1 MTNPDRYAVIGN
13 PIGHTR
19 SPRIHTAFAKISGE
33 NLSYEAILSPI
44 DGFQATVSA
53 FFADETAKGLN
64 VTLPFKEQAY
74 ALCDVLSLRAK
85 QAGAVNTLMKGKDGR
100 LYGDN
105 TDGIGLVRDMT
116 QNLGWTLA
124 GKRILVVGA
133 GGAVRGV
140 LGVLLAAKPAQFLI
154 ANRTHSKAEVLA
166 DIFQEYG
173 KLQAVR
179 FEDIAPHSI
188 DIVINGSSASLKGE
202 LPPLGANILAEGAC
216 AYDMAYG
223 KPQLP
228 FLEWA
233 KIQQATLSDGLG
245 MLIEQA
251 AESFFIWR
259 GVRVSTTEL
268 LAEIRQELAHSER
281 TYQ

>member
-1 MTNPDRYAVIGN
+1 MTSPDRYAVIGN
-13 PIGHTR
+13 PISHTR
-19 SPRIHTAFAKISGE
+19 SPRIHSAFAKLTNES
-33 NLSYEAILSPI
+33 LTYEAILSPI
-44 DGFQATVSA
+44 EGFQQVVAE
-53 FFADETAKGLN
+53 FFVDTAGKGLN

-74 ALCDVLSLRAK
+74 ALCDVKSLRAT

-100 LYGDN
+100 IYGDN
-105 TDGIGLVRDMT
+105 TDGVGLVRDMT
-116 QNLGWTLA
+116 QNLGWSLA

-140 LGVLLAAKPAQFLI
+140 LGVLLAAKPAQLLI
-154 ANRTHSKAEVLA
+154 ANRTHSKAQALA

-173 KLQAVR
+173 QITAIQ

-188 DIVINGSSASLKGE
+188 DIVINGSSASLMGE
-202 LPPLGANILAEGAC
+202 LPPLGAEILAKDAC

-223 KPQLP
+223 KPKLP

-233 KIQQATLSDGLG
+233 SAQQANTSDGLG

-259 GVRVSTTEL
+259 GVRVATADL
-268 LAEIRQELAHSER
+268 LAEIRQELKA
-281 TYQ
+281 

>member
-19 SPRIHTAFAKISGE
+19 SPRIHTTFAKLTGE
-33 NLSYEAILSPI
+33 NLTYEAILSPV
-44 DGFQATVSA
+44 DDFQQVVAD
-53 FFADETAKGLN
+53 FFADTCAKGLN

-74 ALCDVLSLRAK
+74 ALCDVKSLRAT

-105 TDGIGLVRDMT
+105 TDGVGLVRDMT
-116 QNLGWTLA
+116 QNLGWSLA

-140 LGVLLAAKPAQFLI
+140 LGVLLAAKPAQLLI
-154 ANRTHSKAEVLA
+154 ANRTHSKAQALA

-173 KLQAVR
+173 QVTAIR

-188 DIVINGSSASLKGE
+188 DVVINGS
-202 LPPLGANILAEGAC
+202 
-216 AYDMAYG
+216 
-223 KPQLP
+223 
-228 FLEWA
+228 WH
-233 KIQQATLSDGLG
+233 
-245 MLIEQA
+245 
-251 AESFFIWR
+251 R
-259 GVRVSTTEL
+259 
-268 LAEIRQELAHSER
+268 
-281 TYQ
+281 

>member
-1 MTNPDRYAVIGN
+1 MLRFAVIGN
-13 PIGHTR
+13 PIEH
-19 SPRIHTAFAKISGE
+19 S
-33 NLSYEAILSPI
+33 LSPI
-44 DGFQATVSA
+44 IHQQFAKQTGLNLVYEKILGDLNSCQQQIQT
-53 FFADETAKGLN
+53 FFSQGGTGLN

-74 ALCDVLSLRAK
+74 ALCDVLSLRAT

-105 TDGIGLVRDMT
+105 TDGVGLVRDMT
-116 QNLGWTLA
+116 QNLGWSLA

-140 LGVLLAAKPAQFLI
+140 LGVLLAAKPAQLLI
-154 ANRTHSKAEVLA
+154 ANRTHSKAQALA

-173 KLQAVR
+173 QITALR

-188 DIVINGSSASLKGE
+188 DVVINGSSASLMGE
-202 LPPLGANILAEGAC
+202 LPPLAADILAADAC

-223 KPQLP
+223 KPKLP

-233 KIQQATLSDGLG
+233 TAQQATTSDGLG

-259 GVRVSTTEL
+259 GVRVTTADL
-268 LAEIRQELAHSER
+268 LAEIRQELSNSS
-281 TYQ
+281 Y

>member
-1 MTNPDRYAVIGN
+1 M
-13 PIGHTR
+13 
-19 SPRIHTAFAKISGE
+19 
-33 NLSYEAILSPI
+33 
-44 DGFQATVSA
+44 
-53 FFADETAKGLN
+53 
-64 VTLPFKEQAY
+64 
-74 ALCDVLSLRAK
+74 LSLRAT

-105 TDGIGLVRDMT
+105 TDGVGLVRDMT
-116 QNLGWTLA
+116 QNLGWSLA

-140 LGVLLAAKPAQFLI
+140 LGVLLAAKPAQLLI
-154 ANRTHSKAEVLA
+154 ANRTHSKAQALA
-166 DIFQEYG
+166 DIFQQYG
-173 KLQAVR
+173 QITALR

-188 DIVINGSSASLKGE
+188 DVVINGSSASLMGE
-202 LPPLGANILAEGAC
+202 LPPLAADILAADAC

-223 KPQLP
+223 KPKLP

-233 KIQQATLSDGLG
+233 TAQQATTSDGLG

-259 GVRVSTTEL
+259 GVRVETASL
-268 LAEIRQELAHSER
+268 LAEIRQELHSS
-281 TYQ
+281 Y

>member
-1 MTNPDRYAVIGN
+1 MTNSDRYAVIGN

-19 SPRIHTAFAKISGE
+19 SPRIHATFAQLTGE
-33 NLSYEAILSPI
+33 NLTYEAILSPI
-44 DGFQATVSA
+44 DGFQKVVAD
-53 FFADETAKGLN
+53 FFADPAAKGLN

-74 ALCDVLSLRAK
+74 ALSDVKSLRAT

-105 TDGIGLVRDMT
+105 TDGVGLVRDMT

-140 LGVLLAAKPAQFLI
+140 LGVLLAANPVQLLI
-154 ANRTHSKAEVLA
+154 ANRTHSKAHALA
-166 DIFQEYG
+166 DIFQQYG
-173 KLQAVR
+173 QITALR

-188 DIVINGSSASLKGE
+188 DVVINGSSASLMGE
-202 LPPLGANILAEGAC
+202 LPPLAADILAADAC

-223 KPQLP
+223 KPKLP

-233 KIQQATLSDGLG
+233 TAQQATTSDGLG

-259 GVRVSTTEL
+259 GVRVTTADL
-268 LAEIRQELAHSER
+268 LAEIRQELSNSS
-281 TYQ
+281 Y

>member
-13 PIGHTR
+13 PISHTR
-19 SPRIHTAFAKISGE
+19 SPRIHTSFAKLTGE
-33 NLSYEAILSPI
+33 DLTYEAILSPI
-44 DGFQATVSA
+44 DGFQQVVTD
-53 FFADETAKGLN
+53 FYADPRAKGLN
-64 VTLPFKEQAY
+64 ITLPFKEQAY
-74 ALCDVLSLRAK
+74 ALSEVKSIRAT
-85 QAGAVNTLMKGKDGR
+85 QAGAANTLMKGKDGR
-100 LYGDN
+100 IYADN
-105 TDGIGLVRDMT
+105 TDGVGLVRDMT

-140 LGVLLAAKPAQFLI
+140 LGVLLAAKPTQLLI
-154 ANRTHSKAEVLA
+154 ANRTHSKAEALA
-166 DIFQEYG
+166 GIFQEYG
-173 KLQAVR
+173 QITAIR
-179 FEDIAPHSI
+179 FEDIAAHSI
-188 DIVINGSSASLKGE
+188 DVIINGSSASLMGE
-202 LPPLGANILAEGAC
+202 LPPLGANILAKGAC

-233 KIQQATLSDGLG
+233 KAQQATLSDGLG

-259 GVRVSTTEL
+259 GVRVATADL
-268 LAEIRQELAHSER
+268 LAEVRQEWA
-281 TYQ
+281 